1 MTADCLLY
9 QNFQLRRLNPE
20 NYTRRAFIGE
30 KSMRKR
36 QKELQERLEELN
48 RSREEYEAM
57 AAAAKR
63 LLDFEYLQEPSENYL
78 ELFQDME
85 EKRKK
90 EAQLRK
96 LEKRMEELGAGSVDI
111 LRQQRGEIMEKQKV
125 LDGHIDSLKLQIHDR
140 EKKIEADNAAYI

>member
-1 MTADCLLY
+1 
-9 QNFQLRRLNPE
+9 
-20 NYTRRAFIGE
+20 
-30 KSMRKR
+30 MRKR

-85 EKRKK
+85 EKGKRSPAAK
-90 EAQLRK
+90 AG
-96 LEKRMEELGAGSVDI
+96 KRMEELGAGSVDI
-111 LRQQRGEIMEKQKV
+111 LRQQREEIMEKQKV

-140 EKKIEADNAAYI
+140 EKK

>member
-1 MTADCLLY
+1 
-9 QNFQLRRLNPE
+9 
-20 NYTRRAFIGE
+20 
-30 KSMRKR
+30 MRKR

-85 EKRKK
+85 EKKKKKPSCESWKKGWKNSVREAWISSVSSVRKSWK
-90 EAQLRK
+90 S
-96 LEKRMEELGAGSVDI
+96 KRSWTVISTA
-111 LRQQRGEIMEKQKV
+111 
-125 LDGHIDSLKLQIHDR
+125 
-140 EKKIEADNAAYI
+140 